1 MGEFSARGTR
11 QLLGFLFPHL
21 NEGVSLLDRGCG
33 PGNITIALAQEPRFV
48 VELDKG
54 SLDVGR
60 ELANLQGVSNVSF
73 QTGSVYDLAFS
84 DASFD
89 NVVSNQ

>member
-1 MGEFSARGTR
+1 M
-11 QLLGFLFPHL
+11 
-21 NEGVSLLDRGCG
+21 VDLD
-33 PGNITIALAQEPRFV
+33 E
-48 VELDKG
+48 G

-60 ELANLQGVSNVSF
+60 ELANSQGVSNVSS

-89 NVVSNQ
+89 TVVSNQ